1 MLVVRSG
8 SDPLALTAPEATN
21 EIDQCTSASTAYPP
35 EPQFASTYGF
45 RPASPGRQ
53 RVSYRCRTASAGGGP
68 AVYGRPGPPTSD
80 APSPKR
86 HSTLGSALTLTLSP
100 RNEIDS
106 TSRRGGGAS
115 QNHESAPVKPP
126 RAAAGL
132 ASIRP
137 GASSNRAASAA
148 AIAAGLIAGP
158 AVVPPRGFVTV

>member
-1 MLVVRSG
+1 MPVLVGRAG

-35 EPQFASTYGF
+35 EPQLASTYGF
-45 RPASPGRQ
+45 RP
-53 RVSYRCRTASAGGGP
+53 ASAGGGP

-80 APSPKR
+80 ASSPKR
-86 HSTLGSALTLTLSP
+86 HSTLGSAPTLTLSP

-115 QNHESAPVKPP
+115 QNHESAPVRPP

-137 GASSNRAASAA
+137 GASSKRAASAA